1 MARHPNPIQTSP
13 GHGPPALAVPRRS
26 TEAEIQ
32 RAVIQHLSWRG
43 AHNLWFAHYPSGG
56 LRNRIVAAQLK
67 GAGTKPGVPDLLIV
81 AHGRLYGL
89 ELKADRGRLSQSQ
102 IATHAEMRAAG
113 ATIGVATGIDE
124 ALELLGTWGLLR
136 G

>member
-1 MARHPNPIQTSP
+1 MSAREAPERLIQAAVVEHLGWRAIP
-13 GHGPPALAVPRRS
+13 GLWWSHFPA
-26 TEAEIQ
+26 
-32 RAVIQHLSWRG
+32 
-43 AHNLWFAHYPSGG
+43 GG

-124 ALELLGTWGLLR
+124 ALELLGIWGLLR
-136 G
+136 R